1 MKSHINYFKID
12 SKNNFSL
19 MDNTYKS
26 ELTSSFNLEMAA
38 LNSHSYG
45 SVINHFFYRILPIN
59 KKITDLFEKNLEL
72 LKLVEKDNNYFF
84 SDDELEVSLDNIL
97 NSIYIGHQITFDKKT
112 VNDISK
118 VLFYSFKKIKNHLEE
133 YKIKTQADFLSNLF
147 EIQFREVD
155 IIKSYVKEKDEN
167 IKIKK
172 GKTFLSSSRNTLDPI
187 FISNNYKYIKKNE
200 EYNKLPNELI
210 ILINKFQYIK
220 KFIFEIEKLDEN
232 KKYSY
237 LIILLNVK
245 WLFPNLIE
253 IELNINSPSLTN
265 IMDDYYKR
273 KLIEKLKSMNKVLR
287 TTRFDM
293 FNIPYN
299 YNNKWEAFTFVKD
312 EGNDFEIVKYN
323 NSIDKRPSFI
333 ESSTISNFDN
343 SINFSNDNS
352 NINNLND
359 QRNEI
364 DYSRIVE
371 INQMKF
377 DMIMIYSYFIMNWNS
392 IFVLNLKLND
402 SFNREILKSFY
413 LKKLKPIEI
422 DFLDVFCNMTKFFNL
437 NFEFNALNYQVF
449 GKILGI
455 INFNMKLT
463 ILRMS
468 FFTEEIFYSPSGLFK
483 LSYDLDEKIDKYFDE
498 KLDNMIFNDFTHHD
512 IDHLIINQLLKYFER
527 NLEILIN
534 LLLKN
539 KTLRECTFV
548 FHLPDLIIN
557 DERYINTL
565 IKFIMNVFILVAF
578 DKHSFNT
585 FKIIAPLILFDDR
598 KYPILNQILGLIKT
612 KNSNSYLDSIKN
624 LTIQLKFFEMTNI
637 VNLITINLTSLFL
650 GDLDVET
657 FKAFVKL
664 YCSNDFISKSKL
676 NILVIS
682 LQYYIIDFSQ
692 FSDLFFNFYSKI
704 PKELNELSLI
714 SNLKINNEQINSLIK
729 IIIFNSVS
737 KYVFEFN
744 SQSEKVIND
753 TKENIC
759 DKVFYS
765 KNYSE
770 KLKILI
776 QELRKRNLEKE
787 KRRKIYDLIQKFL
800 LEKRKI
806 YLTTKKKPIEQKE
819 DLNLD

>member
-1 MKSHINYFKID
+1 
-12 SKNNFSL
+12 
-19 MDNTYKS
+19 
-26 ELTSSFNLEMAA
+26 
-38 LNSHSYG
+38 
-45 SVINHFFYRILPIN
+45 
-59 KKITDLFEKNLEL
+59 
-72 LKLVEKDNNYFF
+72 
-84 SDDELEVSLDNIL
+84 
-97 NSIYIGHQITFDKKT
+97 
-112 VNDISK
+112 
-118 VLFYSFKKIKNHLEE
+118 
-133 YKIKTQADFLSNLF
+133 
-147 EIQFREVD
+147 
-155 IIKSYVKEKDEN
+155 
-167 IKIKK
+167 
-172 GKTFLSSSRNTLDPI
+172 
-187 FISNNYKYIKKNE
+187 
-200 EYNKLPNELI
+200 
-210 ILINKFQYIK
+210 
-220 KFIFEIEKLDEN
+220 
-232 KKYSY
+232 
-237 LIILLNVK
+237 
-245 WLFPNLIE
+245 
-253 IELNINSPSLTN
+253 
-265 IMDDYYKR
+265 
-273 KLIEKLKSMNKVLR
+273 
-287 TTRFDM
+287 
-293 FNIPYN
+293 
-299 YNNKWEAFTFVKD
+299 
-312 EGNDFEIVKYN
+312 
-323 NSIDKRPSFI
+323 
-333 ESSTISNFDN
+333 
-343 SINFSNDNS
+343 
-352 NINNLND
+352 
-359 QRNEI
+359 
-364 DYSRIVE
+364 
-371 INQMKF
+371 
-377 DMIMIYSYFIMNWNS
+377 
-392 IFVLNLKLND
+392 
-402 SFNREILKSFY
+402 
-413 LKKLKPIEI
+413 
-422 DFLDVFCNMTKFFNL
+422 
-437 NFEFNALNYQVF
+437 
-449 GKILGI
+449 
-455 INFNMKLT
+455 
-463 ILRMS
+463 MS

-548 FHLPDLIIN
+548 FHLPDIIIN

-637 VNLITINLTSLFL
+637 VNLITTNLISLFL

>member
-1 MKSHINYFKID
+1 
-12 SKNNFSL
+12 
-19 MDNTYKS
+19 
-26 ELTSSFNLEMAA
+26 
-38 LNSHSYG
+38 
-45 SVINHFFYRILPIN
+45 
-59 KKITDLFEKNLEL
+59 
-72 LKLVEKDNNYFF
+72 
-84 SDDELEVSLDNIL
+84 
-97 NSIYIGHQITFDKKT
+97 
-112 VNDISK
+112 
-118 VLFYSFKKIKNHLEE
+118 
-133 YKIKTQADFLSNLF
+133 
-147 EIQFREVD
+147 
-155 IIKSYVKEKDEN
+155 
-167 IKIKK
+167 
-172 GKTFLSSSRNTLDPI
+172 
-187 FISNNYKYIKKNE
+187 
-200 EYNKLPNELI
+200 
-210 ILINKFQYIK
+210 
-220 KFIFEIEKLDEN
+220 
-232 KKYSY
+232 
-237 LIILLNVK
+237 
-245 WLFPNLIE
+245 
-253 IELNINSPSLTN
+253 
-265 IMDDYYKR
+265 MDDYYKR

-377 DMIMIYSYFIMNWNS
+377 DMIMIYSFFIMKWNS

-402 SFNREILKSFY
+402 SFKKEILTSFY
-413 LKKLKPIEI
+413 LKKLKPIDI
-422 DFLDVFCNMTKFFNL
+422 DFLDVFCNMNQLINL

-498 KLDNMIFNDFTHHD
+498 KLDNMIFNDFTNHD